1 MEYMTVRRARTATL
15 FSYENLTD
23 QQRQNIELNAREM
36 NEGATVL
43 ASVPQRLVL
52 ELTNA
57 CNLSC
62 IMCGRHAADFEIR
75 HFKVE
80 WLDQLAPIL
89 DQVTEVTLFGWGEPT
104 VHPRFR
110 HIVEYLDRFPVKKY
124 ILTNGTLLNRFTDLI
139 IDTVDMLAVS
149 LDGANPSTND
159 SIRRG
164 ADFNKIIGNLR
175 SLIAK
180 RSASTHKRPYI
191 NCVMTLMR
199 DNLHELP
206 QMVEL
211 AHSIGIEEVKAVYL
225 TAFSEEMAPQVL
237 FDLQDEVKAVF
248 TESTRLAQECGIR
261 IKLPYLQG
269 EDPAC
274 DGRHKPCFVGWR
286 DFFLGSDGFIRPCQ
300 STSQKLIGLEDYSDF
315 MDMWNAPAFQTF
327 RETVNR
333 VAAMPEQCST
343 CYQSSFANW
352 NRRSSFLQNE
362 GSAVFAPKW
371 Q

>member
-1 MEYMTVRRARTATL
+1 MTVLRAKTTSL
-15 FSYENLTD
+15 FSYVELSD
-23 QQRQNIELNAREM
+23 KQRQNIELNTREM
-36 NEGATVL
+36 NEGKRIL
-43 ASVPQRLVL
+43 ESVPQRLVL

-62 IMCGRHAADFEIR
+62 IMCGRRATSFQTR
-75 HFKVE
+75 YFKVE
-80 WLDQLAPIL
+80 WLARLAPIL
-89 DQVTEVTLFGWGEPT
+89 DRVTEVTLFGWGEPT
-104 VHPRFR
+104 VHPGFR
-110 HIVEYLDRFPVKKY
+110 HILEYLDRFPVKKY
-124 ILTNGTLLNRFTDLI
+124 ILTNGTLLHRFTDLI

-159 SIRRG
+159 GIRRG

-175 SLIAK
+175 GLIAK
-180 RSASTHKRPYI
+180 RNNSTHKRPYI
-191 NCVMTLMR
+191 NFVMTLMR

-206 QMVEL
+206 QLVVL

-225 TAFSEEMAPQVL
+225 TAFSEKMATQAL
-237 FDLQDEVKAVF
+237 FDRQDEVKAVF
-248 TESTRLAQECGIR
+248 SESVRLAQECGIQV
-261 IKLPYLQG
+261 KLPYLQG
-269 EDPAC
+269 EDPAG
-274 DGRHKPCFVGWR
+274 DGHHKPCFVGWR

-315 MDMWNAPAFQTF
+315 MDMWNAPEFQTF

-333 VAAMPEQCST
+333 VGEMPEQCST

-362 GSAVFAPKW
+362 GATVFAPKW